1 MRGMEITKGMGIMRG
16 MEAMRGVETVRG
28 MECWSVRFG
37 RVRNLCS
44 RLYVCVVA
52 HYIDMY
58 CSDQVIT
65 H

>member
-1 MRGMEITKGMGIMRG
+1 MRG